1 MRNALSL
8 MTHSPMSP
16 NAFTVDG
23 LVCSLPCT
31 TPPAGLRTA
40 AKLLW
45 WQEDEACACPS
56 TPPGRSKHLLL
67 DEEEASIFFVLE
79 GQTVFEN
86 VEIWL
91 SCLPETS
98 TPSLAAT
105 DFMWWVPGWPLRKA
119 QQLTPQLMAHA
130 NAAHLRIQS
139 RKSEGSSLIL
149 LSVIHHIHFR
159 SSMWQY
165 SIFYHMQSSVAGY

>member
-1 MRNALSL
+1 MRFPSWLIHPCLQTPLQSMGWFAPCLVPHPQQDSEQLQSCCDGRKMKLVPALAL
-8 MTHSPMSP
+8 HPADLNIYFWMKRRP
-16 NAFTVDG
+16 AF
-23 LVCSLPCT
+23 
-31 TPPAGLRTA
+31 
-40 AKLLW
+40 
-45 WQEDEACACPS
+45 
-56 TPPGRSKHLLL
+56 
-67 DEEEASIFFVLE
+67 FFVLE

-98 TPSLAAT
+98 TPSLAAI